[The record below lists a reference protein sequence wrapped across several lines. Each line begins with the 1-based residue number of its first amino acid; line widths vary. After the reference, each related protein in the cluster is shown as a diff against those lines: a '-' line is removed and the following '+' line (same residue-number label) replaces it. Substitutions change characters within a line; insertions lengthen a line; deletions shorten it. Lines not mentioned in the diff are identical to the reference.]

1 MESKQVLMEILLT
14 VAKPRLL
21 HQDLS
26 AGGATPPHP
35 LVSGK
40 LRCMTIDL
48 GTEYS
53 VSKAFF
59 CTL

>member
-1 MESKQVLMEILLT
+1 MEILLT
-14 VAKPRLL
+14 AAAKPRLL
-21 HQDLS
+21 HQDLP